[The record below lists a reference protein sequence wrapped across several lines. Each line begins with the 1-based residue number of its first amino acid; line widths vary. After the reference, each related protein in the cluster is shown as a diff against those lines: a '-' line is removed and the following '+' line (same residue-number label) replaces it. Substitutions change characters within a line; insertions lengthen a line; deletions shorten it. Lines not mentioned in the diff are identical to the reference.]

1 MLFAFPI
8 SRFSVFP
15 MTRWPDG
22 AMARFLR
29 LLCVSVSLCW
39 VLAAQQQPVQNPQV
53 ANAGKAKDIVQR
65 AIVAL
70 GGDFY
75 TKIFDMKQTGRGFG
89 FYHNEATGVGV
100 PFTRL
105 YQYPDKDRFEYF
117 KSGEWVV
124 IFANGEGYETTFRG
138 SRLVDPQ
145 DKADYNRRNK
155 YALDRV
161 LREWVSD
168 PKTAFFY
175 EGTTLIGPKQVHQ
188 ITLLSKDNLSETL
201 FIDTKTY
208 LPVQKQYSWRDP
220 ETRQMQEEAEL
231 YDEYR
236 PIQNVQTPFKITRMK
251 NGEISSQRF
260 LKNVAYNVGVGD
272 LPFTPPVLQF
282 DKRKK

>member
-1 MLFAFPI
+1 
-8 SRFSVFP
+8 

-22 AMARFLR
+22 SIARFFQ

-39 VLAAQQQPVQNPQV
+39 VLAAQQAPVKNPQTD
-53 ANAGKAKDIVQR
+53 NSRKAKDIVQR
-65 AIVAL
+65 AVVAL

-89 FYHNEATGVGV
+89 FYHNEATGVGL
-100 PFTRL
+100 PFTRY

-117 KSGEWVV
+117 KDAEWTV
-124 IFANGEGYETTFRG
+124 IFVGDQGYETTFRG
-138 SRLVDPQ
+138 SRLLDP
-145 DKADYNRRNK
+145 KENADYVRRRP

-161 LREWVSD
+161 LREWVPD
-168 PKTAFFY
+168 PKTVFFY

-201 FIDTKTY
+201 FIDAKTF
-208 LPVQKQYSWRDP
+208 LPVQKQYTWRDP

-236 PIQNVQTPFKITRMK
+236 AVQNVQTPFKVTRMK
-251 NGEISSQRF
+251 NGEIASQRF
-260 LKNVAYNVGVGD
+260 MKTVDYNLGVGD
-272 LPFTPPVLQF
+272 QMFTPPVI
-282 DKRKK
+282 KGKAKK